1 MAYYRSERY
10 VCIDVECVA
19 SGRRHD
25 ERVVALIVVV
35 DEKEN
40 VVLRRTVKQTHVY
53 NYLTTLTGLKPGDL
67 DDGVPLEDAIRDVK
81 AIIGPDVVLVG
92 QGIKSDIKWLH
103 LKEGVDYKS
112 FIDLAIMFKTYNQRY
127 GNYSIFSLVHEANTL
142 LSPGLICIVLCIVL
156 IPLHNFTILKST

>member
-67 DDGVPLEDAIRDVK
+67 DDGVPLEDALRDVK
-81 AIIGPDVVLVG
+81 AIIGPDVILVG

-112 FIDLAIMFKTYNQRY
+112 FIDLAIMFKTYNPRY
-127 GNYSIFSLVHEANTL
+127 GNYSMFSLVHEANTL
-142 LSPGLICIVLCIVL
+142 LSQGLICIILCIAL
-156 IPLHNFTILKST
+156 IPTLQQKA